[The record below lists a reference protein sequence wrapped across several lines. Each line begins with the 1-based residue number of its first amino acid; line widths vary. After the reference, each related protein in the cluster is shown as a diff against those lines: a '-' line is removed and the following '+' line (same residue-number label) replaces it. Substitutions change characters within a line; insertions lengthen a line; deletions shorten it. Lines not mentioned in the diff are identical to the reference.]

1 MTTMTMIE
9 NPANY
14 SSSSD
19 TNHTISGSGPESES
33 ESVLVDFNEFLEDVE
48 LRLGRANG
56 NMFHRKDGIEAVH
69 DGQIMVR
76 LKKKRWIVID
86 YGIVPTE
93 HDLQTAALNPHVS
106 TPDGAGRAQ
115 CVHPDCT
122 KIGIPVLLHDSEP
135 TEPASLYMRSGLCFA
150 CQRHLNEKRR
160 TQRKRKSDVMMMME
174 GTRNNDGT
182 LRVSLANHYHH
193 NNDSHSNNHNHG
205 EPITLQLTADAII
218 IDGPFDHV
226 RSFGDCYHYQDI
238 AIDVRLALGD
248 ATMAMD
254 KLTSAVA
261 GATSS
266 VDDTPTSISDDVDA
280 VAVAV
285 AAAVADTPVSD
296 EVINAAV
303 DATHDMMSP
312 VATDDITTL
321 YHKAWDDMVKALFL
335 MKQWK
340 GSWDTVVTAAV
351 AQESLDPNLEGAV
364 AAAAS
369 IAAAGQEEQEQHE
382 QQNSSTMMSLLVAA
396 EAKGE
401 DNDEDDDD
409 LIKVVQD
416 DVHEV

>member
-1 MTTMTMIE
+1 MMTMMTIMMDPS
-9 NPANY
+9 N
-14 SSSSD
+14 SSSD
-19 TNHTISGSGPESES
+19 TNHAIPGSES

-106 TPDGAGRAQ
+106 TPDGAGRTQ

-174 GTRNNDGT
+174 GTRNDDGS
-182 LRVSLANHYHH
+182 LRVTLGNNY
-193 NNDSHSNNHNHG
+193 NNDSNSNNHG
-205 EPITLQLTADAII
+205 EPITLQLTADAIV
-218 IDGPFDHV
+218 IDGPFDHI

-238 AIDVRLALGD
+238 GIDIRLALRE
-248 ATMAMD
+248 ATLAME

-261 GATSS
+261 GPSSTLDDTSS
-266 VDDTPTSISDDVDA
+266 SMTDDVDA

-285 AAAVADTPVSD
+285 AAAVAETPVSD
-296 EVINAAV
+296 EAINAAV
-303 DATHDMMSP
+303 DATHDMMAP
-312 VATDDITTL
+312 VANDDITTL

-340 GSWDTVVTAAV
+340 GSWDSVVTAAV
-351 AQESLDPNLEGAV
+351 AQETLDPNLEGAV

-369 IAAAGQEEQEQHE
+369 IAAAGQEQQEQHE

-396 EAKGE
+396 EAKG
-401 DNDEDDDD
+401 DDHDDDH
-409 LIKVVQD
+409 LMKQVQE